1 MAMSTKKPVG
11 YLGGPIAN
19 CNDDE
24 AHEWRYYVT
33 DKTGVLWRNPMIRD
47 FREYGI
53 TNNTKEHHISED
65 IVKYIIESDK
75 ADIDASDLCLFNC
88 WKPSFGTPMEI
99 IYAWEQRKPNIIIIP
114 KGVTRSPW
122 LRYHA
127 TVVVATVEDA
137 VDYINENW

>member
-1 MAMSTKKPVG
+1 MVTSTKPTG

-19 CNDDE
+19 CDDE
-24 AHEWRYYVT
+24 QAHEWRNFVT
-33 DKTGVLWRNPMIRD
+33 QKTGVHWRNPMIRD

-53 TNNTKEHHISED
+53 NNKTVEKTIGPD

-75 ADIDASDLCLFNC
+75 ADIDASDICLFNC

-99 IYAWEQRKPNIIIIP
+99 IYAWEQKKNNIIVIP

-127 TVVVATVEDA
+127 TIVVPTVEDA